1 MTIKVTFL
9 NNVSKQSFMVESTT
23 EIQEFLNE
31 NELNYGF
38 GTVHLN
44 GETLLEE
51 DFEKTFE
58 DFGVT
63 DECFMMKVKNA
74 DNA

>member
-9 NNVSKQSFMVESTT
+9 NNVSKQSFMEESTSK
-23 EIQEFLNE
+23 IQEFLNE
-31 NELNYGF
+31 NELNYGL
-38 GTVHLN
+38 GAVHLN
-44 GETLLEE
+44 GETLLAD
-51 DFEKTFE
+51 DFEKTFD

-63 DECFMMKVKNA
+63 EECFMMKVKNA

>member
-1 MTIKVTFL
+1 MTIKVTFM
-9 NNVSKQSFMVESTT
+9 NNVSKQSFMVDSSTK
-23 EIQEFLNE
+23 IQEFLNE

-44 GETLLEE
+44 GETLLA
-51 DFEKTFE
+51 DDLEKTFD
-58 DFGVT
+58 DFEIT
-63 DECFMMKVKNA
+63 EECFMAKLKNA